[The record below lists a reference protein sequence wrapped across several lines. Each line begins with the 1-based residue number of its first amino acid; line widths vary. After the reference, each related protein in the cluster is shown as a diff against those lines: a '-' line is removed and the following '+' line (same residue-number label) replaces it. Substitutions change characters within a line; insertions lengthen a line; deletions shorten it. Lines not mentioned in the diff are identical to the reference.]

1 MQSEARQAMM
11 GDPKPG
17 TIGLVKMG
25 APAAKWIRL
34 GQILNGDGSEDL
46 EHAFVLLPG
55 GEIIEAEPGG
65 ARIVAPHYDDVYWC
79 EGIARLLPAG
89 APIARTANYL
99 EGVPYSAADYA
110 ALVAHRLRIPV
121 PGLRAYVASSGHM
134 ICSQLADELYQRLGV
149 HIFRDG
155 RWPGYVTPGMLY
167 QRDQQRRKAGKP

>member
-1 MQSEARQAMM
+1 MQ
-11 GDPKPG
+11 DVKPG

-46 EHAFVLLPG
+46 EHAFVYLG
-55 GEIIEAEPGG
+55 DVKVSETTIFGAVIEAEPGG
-65 ARIVAPHYDDVYWC
+65 SVIHPLHYGDVYWC
-79 EGIARLLPAG
+79 TGIAKLLTPGAG
-89 APIARTANYL
+89 VAAVARGL
-99 EGVPYSAADYA
+99 EGVPYSFADYA
-110 ALVAHRLRIPV
+110 ALAAHRLRIPV
-121 PGLRAYVASSGHM
+121 PGLRGYVASTGHM

-167 QRDQQRRKAGKP
+167 QRDQQLREA